1 MKLSEMKRV
10 LAAGDI
16 QLTKSLGQNF
26 LHDVN
31 QLHRIVALAQLT
43 ATDRILEVGPG
54 LGPLTAFLLQHTKHV
69 LAIEKDARLVAV
81 LKQSFANAMAS
92 YATSCVTADACATRG
107 GSLELL
113 HADALDFLKQ
123 QPRDWAEW
131 KLVANL
137 PYSVASPIL
146 VELAQANSGPAMM
159 VATLQ
164 IEVARRLMA
173 LADSKDYGV
182 LTVLIQAAYEPT
194 SWFKIPA
201 GSFFPEPDVES
212 ACVCLT
218 RRAKAL
224 VQPGPQQGIFVR
236 VVKRSFSQR
245 RKMML
250 KLLKQDW
257 PAERLVNAFEAL
269 KISTTARAENL
280 TPEQFAALTTLL
292 CNSTT

>member
-1 MKLSEMKRV
+1 MKLSEMKRI

-31 QLHRIVALAQLT
+31 QLQRIVALAQLT
-43 ATDRILEVGPG
+43 ATDRILEIGPG

-69 LAIEKDARLVAV
+69 LAIEKDARLFAV
-81 LKQSFANAMAS
+81 LKQRF
-92 YATSCVTADACATRG
+92 ADAIALMTSSEVNSDAQADGR

-113 HADALDFLKQ
+113 HADALEFLKR

-146 VELAQANSGPAMM
+146 VELAQANSGPVMM

-218 RRAKAL
+218 RRAEPL
-224 VQPGPQQGIFVR
+224 VRPGPQHETFVR
-236 VVKRSFSQR
+236 IVKRSFSQR

-257 PAERLVNAFEAL
+257 PAEKLLPAFETL

-280 TPEQFAALTTLL
+280 TPEQFAALTTIL
-292 CNSTT
+292 CNSTS